1 MKITVLGTGLVGRLL
16 AAKLDSL
23 GHDVVVGTRDPQA
36 TFARTEW
43 SKTGDVDTP
52 PYSVWQT
59 EHPGIRLL
67 AFPEAGAHGD
77 VVLNA
82 TGGAVSLDALTQVGA
97 QNLAGKVLL
106 DLALPLDF
114 SAGFP
119 PTLPVANTD
128 SLGEQIQRAYPDTKV
143 VKSLTS
149 VFCQVMVDP
158 SRVPGEHSIFVAGDD
173 ADAKQTVREL
183 LASFGWPARKIID
196 LGDITAARAVE
207 MYSRMY
213 FTLVG
218 VLGTFELNINV
229 ISATGENGEPSA

>member
-1 MKITVLGTGLVGRLL
+1 MKITVLGTGLVGRTL
-16 AAKLDSL
+16 AEGLTGL
-23 GHDVVVGTRDPQA
+23 GHDVVIGTRDPQA
-36 TFARTEW
+36 TLARTDW
-43 SKTGDVDTP
+43 AKTGDVDTP
-52 PYSVWQT
+52 PYAVWQD
-59 EHPGIRLL
+59 EHPGVRLL
-67 AFPEAGAHGD
+67 AFAEAGAHAE

-82 TGGAVSLDALTQVGA
+82 TVGAASLDALAQVGA
-97 QNLAGKVLL
+97 DNLAGKVLL

-119 PTLPVANTD
+119 PELTVANTD
-128 SLGEQIQRAYPDTKV
+128 SLGEQIQRAYPETRV

-149 VFCQVMVDP
+149 VFCQVMVEP
-158 SRVPGEHSIFVAGDD
+158 SRVPGQHSIFVAGDD
-173 ADAKQTVREL
+173 AGAKQTVREL
-183 LASFGWPARKIID
+183 LESFGWPAGRIID
-196 LGDITAARAVE
+196 LGGITAARAVE